1 MRIVLPVVA
10 AFITAAIIVWTAISR
25 PAERR
30 LGNAPWIPF
39 LFIMSL
45 SALMGAVIAGYAVWW
60 WLTH

>member
-1 MRIVLPVVA
+1 MRVVLLVVA
-10 AFITAAIIVWTAISR
+10 ALITAAIVVWIGITR

-39 LFIMSL
+39 LFIMLL

>member
-1 MRIVLPVVA
+1 MRVVLPVIA
-10 AFITAAIIVWTAISR
+10 ALITAAIVVWIAITR

-45 SALMGAVIAGYAVWW
+45 SALMAAVIAGYTVWW
-60 WLTH
+60 WLAH